1 MKRLITIKKANKM
14 GQKLKSFSFADG
26 DFEKFLTFEFLEN
39 SGSEVKVNSE
49 KAGQVINNLKQGGQK
64 NEN

>member
-1 MKRLITIKKANKM
+1 MGKRLRSI
-14 GQKLKSFSFADG
+14 SFADG
-26 DFEKFLTFEFLEN
+26 DFEKFLTFEFLED
-39 SGSEVKVNSE
+39 SGSEVKANSE